1 MADPIIGTQRAD
13 IWDVVSASSEAIL
26 VAGLTLGGFF
36 IIMIRGLRSLAT
48 MKNHREPSKVL
59 YALST

>member
-1 MADPIIGTQRAD
+1 MADPIIGPQRAD

-36 IIMIRGLRSLAT
+36 YYNDQRTGSLAM
-48 MKNHREPSKVL
+48 MKNH
-59 YALST
+59 

>member
-1 MADPIIGTQRAD
+1 MADPIIGPQRAD

-26 VAGLTLGGFF
+26 VASLTLGGFF

-48 MKNHREPSKVL
+48 MKNH
-59 YALST
+59 